1 MTTDQQAADT
11 SEYGGGSGS
20 GSGSSGGRRSIFSP
34 EERSRAAQ
42 SGTAAARDLTR
53 SARVRAVRLG
63 GTTAP
68 SSSATASAAASAS
81 PADGATSA
89 PSKAYVQENGGVDAD
104 TSPPDKPGYV
114 GQRTSKRLSP
124 STHLPTNDADAD
136 DGTGGGSPGAWAL
149 RHAREL
155 ASTDDDMGQLGG
167 EQLVW
172 VPGTNDNKGA
182 AAEASDGVGS
192 SSGRALPP
200 RPAATANNNG
210 RATVGHTRD
219 LSFRSRA
226 DSEGGDTLPM
236 SNRRT
241 RAPGSNASG
250 ADDDAETDS
259 ASSLNALS
267 QSATEEEEYGEG
279 TARVEVELLPGL
291 FGSHGAPTCTGLEDD
306 TPKASNLLMTNGPFA
321 SPKPSW
327 GKDGGKCDDGKDPAE
342 LTAPVPI
349 DAAIDLSGKMSP
361 VSPVTPGDRD
371 RYGSLQARGE
381 DTDRRAKLDA
391 HQIDNVSKLGMD
403 DVLDPDRDGGPPPQ
417 PTLHAAKH
425 HVQPDDPTLHLQSLL
440 LAVAFLFVWSPQN
453 LMAPNLTEMADF
465 FGFTPEQ
472 RDLFLGAY
480 VAFATGVLSL
490 PVSAA
495 IGFVADLVP
504 SRKRLYAWTCLVGG
518 AAAILTGVSQSYAQ
532 LYFAR
537 FVCGGCMSGSVPI
550 AFSLLGDLFD
560 TKDRNAASAGLTA
573 MMGAGILF
581 GQVYAGCV
589 GSQNGWRGP
598 FYLSGTLTILSS
610 LLVLWFVKEPVRGGK
625 EKVLQDMLASGTKYE
640 KKLTLEDF
648 MHAILRNQSNA
659 LLIWFG
665 FFTSI
670 PWGVIFTFLNDYL
683 SQEQSMSVPDATMLV
698 LWFGIGCALGGIL
711 GGYLG
716 QLTMTMDRSYLPL
729 FMAAS
734 TFLGMFPFLA
744 LLNGP
749 FHTAGI
755 LPCFYALVGGCV
767 ANLPS
772 VNMRPCIINVNAPEV
787 RGASLNASN
796 IAINLARGAGPSC
809 ITIMSAIWGVSRQF
823 SFNVTI
829 IVFWTISAAMLGFL
843 AKTLPHDQDAMET
856 ELARYAETALGGKDA
871 PSVTSEDSWSIAGDI
886 SLMSIEERAH
896 FFDARAA
903 EQSLM
908 FLGEAFK
915 EVEIVLHRNRDRRHQ
930 SDHSVSSSNEDMAVR
945 RPPPASS
952 KSGSH
957 DHRRTLW
964 RRQQLDRQQ
973 NYESINEETEL
984 MVEYKSAPHHYRD
997 AELG

>member
-1 MTTDQQAADT
+1 MTHTPEST
-11 SEYGGGSGS
+11 SGRGGGI
-20 GSGSSGGRRSIFSP
+20 GRRSIFSP
-34 EERSRAAQ
+34 KERSQARNDIN
-42 SGTAAARDLTR
+42 GTATPDVTP
-53 SARVRAVRLG
+53 
-63 GTTAP
+63 T
-68 SSSATASAAASAS
+68 
-81 PADGATSA
+81 
-89 PSKAYVQENGGVDAD
+89 YWNGIDSD

-124 STHLPTNDADAD
+124 GGVN
-136 DGTGGGSPGAWAL
+136 GTDGGSPGAWAL
-149 RHAREL
+149 RHLRDDL
-155 ASTDDDMGQLGG
+155 ALSDDDLGRLEKDG
-167 EQLVW
+167 D
-172 VPGTNDNKGA
+172 TT
-182 AAEASDGVGS
+182 ASG
-192 SSGRALPP
+192 GRALPP
-200 RPAATANNNG
+200 RPTTANAN
-210 RATVGHTRD
+210 RATGIANSRD
-219 LSFRSRA
+219 ASSYRSRA
-226 DSEGGDTLPM
+226 DSEGGDTVPM
-236 SNRRT
+236 SNRKA
-241 RAPGSNASG
+241 RALGNNDAE
-250 ADDDAETDS
+250 DDAETDS

-267 QSATEEEEYGEG
+267 QLATEEEEYGEG
-279 TARVEVELLPGL
+279 NARVEVELLPGL
-291 FGSHGAPTCTGLEDD
+291 FGSPGASVSIEDD
-306 TPKASNLLMTNGPFA
+306 TPKASNQQLTTNAPLFS
-321 SPKPSW
+321 SPKPTRRYKDDGESD
-327 GKDGGKCDDGKDPAE
+327 DGGHAAEPA
-342 LTAPVPI
+342 TPV
-349 DAAIDLSGKMSP
+349 DTSIDLSGRMSP
-361 VSPVTPGDRD
+361 ASPITPGDSD
-371 RYGSLQARGE
+371 RYGSLGTRYGASQRQRQRQRQE
-381 DTDRRAKLDA
+381 QQNRSNSTNRE
-391 HQIDNVSKLGMD
+391 
-403 DVLDPDRDGGPPPQ
+403 GGPPSQ
-417 PTLHAAKH
+417 PTLHATKH
-425 HVQPDDPTLHLQSLL
+425 HVEPNDPTLHLQSLL

-453 LMAPNLTEMADF
+453 LMAPNLTQMADF
-465 FGFTPEQ
+465 FGFTAEQ
-472 RDLFLGAY
+472 RDLYLGAY

-495 IGFVADLVP
+495 IGFVADLVA

-518 AAAILTGVSQSYAQ
+518 VSAILTGVSRTYAQ

-573 MMGAGILF
+573 AMGAGILF
-581 GQVYAGCV
+581 GQVYAGVV

-598 FYLSGTLTILSS
+598 FYLSGALTILSS

-640 KKLTLEDF
+640 KKLTFEDF
-648 MHAILRNQSNA
+648 VHAMLRNQSNS

-716 QLTMTMDRSYLPL
+716 QLTMNMDRKYLPY

-755 LPCFYALVGGCV
+755 LPCFYALLGGCV

-772 VNMRPCIINVNAPEV
+772 VNMRPCIINVNAPQV

-809 ITIMSAIWGVSRQF
+809 ITLMGAIWGVSRRF
-823 SFNVTI
+823 SFNVTL
-829 IVFWTISAAMLGFL
+829 IVFWTISAVMLGFL
-843 AKTLPHDQDAMET
+843 AQTLPRDQDAMET
-856 ELARYAETALGGKDA
+856 ELARYAETALEKDE
-871 PSVTSEDSWSIAGDI
+871 PSVTSEDSWSMAGDV

-896 FFDARAA
+896 YFDAHAA

-915 EVEIVLHRNRDRRHQ
+915 EVEIVLHRNRDRRQQ
-930 SDHSVSSSNEDMAVR
+930 SSERSVSSSTSDVIGR
-945 RPPPASS
+945 TPPSS
-952 KSGSH
+952 TKGRSH
-957 DHRRTLW
+957 DQKRSLW

-973 NYESINEETEL
+973 SYEPISEETEL
-984 MVEYKSAPHHYRD
+984 MVEWKTAPIKGGYSDDQQDHSRD
-997 AELG
+997 AEVG

>member
-1 MTTDQQAADT
+1 M
-11 SEYGGGSGS
+11 
-20 GSGSSGGRRSIFSP
+20 
-34 EERSRAAQ
+34 
-42 SGTAAARDLTR
+42 ARDLTR

-63 GTTAP
+63 GTNTNADAS
-68 SSSATASAAASAS
+68 SSSATAT
-81 PADGATSA
+81 TSTT
-89 PSKAYVQENGGVDAD
+89 PNKTYGGVDSD
-104 TSPPDKPGYV
+104 TSPPEKPGYV

-124 STHLPTNDADAD
+124 STKHAGGSGSASDGTSTTGRQHPRATSNVDDADGD
-136 DGTGGGSPGAWAL
+136 SPGAWAL

-155 ASTDDDMGQLGG
+155 APSDDDLGKLVEGQLVG
-167 EQLVW
+167 EGDVL
-172 VPGTNDNKGA
+172 A
-182 AAEASDGVGS
+182 AAQA
-192 SSGRALPP
+192 RPP
-200 RPAATANNNG
+200 RPAASGNNNG
-210 RATVGHTRD
+210 RAAIASSRD
-219 LSFRSRA
+219 SSYRSRA
-226 DSEGGDTLPM
+226 DSEGGDTVPM
-236 SNRRT
+236 SNRKN
-241 RAPGSNASG
+241 RAIGGSATG

-267 QSATEEEEYGEG
+267 QSATEEEDYGDGG
-279 TARVEVELLPGL
+279 TGNARVEVELLSGL
-291 FGSHGAPTCTGLEDD
+291 FGSPGAPIGIEDD
-306 TPKASNLLMTNGPFA
+306 TPKASNLLATDGPFA

-327 GKDGGKCDDGKDPAE
+327 DKVRDKDDGECDGGGDVTEPA
-342 LTAPVPI
+342 TPMPI
-349 DAAIDLSGKMSP
+349 DASIDLSGRISP

-371 RYGSLQARGE
+371 RYGSLGKRYGTSQQRQQQQNLRKDW
-381 DTDRRAKLDA
+381 DTDRMAKVSA
-391 HQIDNVSKLGMD
+391 HQIDNVSKLSMD
-403 DVLDPDRDGGPPPQ
+403 DVLDADQDSGPPPQ

-453 LMAPNLTEMADF
+453 LMAPNLTQMADF

-472 RDLFLGAY
+472 RDLYLGAY

-495 IGFVADLVP
+495 IGFVADLVA

-518 AAAILTGVSQSYAQ
+518 VSAILTGLSRTYAQ

-610 LLVLWFVKEPVRGGK
+610 ILVLWFVKEPVRGGK

-648 MHAILRNQSNA
+648 MHAMLRNQSNA

-716 QLTMTMDRSYLPL
+716 QLTMNMDRSYLPL

-755 LPCFYALVGGCV
+755 LPCFYALLGGCI

-809 ITIMSAIWGVSRQF
+809 ITIMGAIWGVSRQF

-829 IVFWTISAAMLGFL
+829 ILFWTISAAMLGFL

-856 ELARYAETALGGKDA
+856 ELARYAETILGGKDA
-871 PSVTSEDSWSIAGDI
+871 PSVTSEDSWSITGDV

-896 FFDARAA
+896 YFDARAA

-915 EVEIVLHRNRDRRHQ
+915 EVEIVLHRNRDRKQQ
-930 SDHSVSSSNEDMAVR
+930 SDLSAASSSSNGDSAAQRNME
-945 RPPPASS
+945 S
-952 KSGSH
+952 KMSGTSH
-957 DHRRTLW
+957 DHRRALW

-973 NYESINEETEL
+973 IYEPINEETEL
-984 MVEYKSAPHHYRD
+984 MVEWKTAPIQGKYSDEQQEHNRD
-997 AELG
+997 AEAG

>member
-1 MTTDQQAADT
+1 MTHTPE
-11 SEYGGGSGS
+11 SGRGGN
-20 GSGSSGGRRSIFSP
+20 GRRSIFSP
-34 EERSRAAQ
+34 KERSQ
-42 SGTAAARDLTR
+42 ARSDIN
-53 SARVRAVRLG
+53 
-63 GTTAP
+63 
-68 SSSATASAAASAS
+68 ATAT
-81 PADGATSA
+81 PDMTPTCG
-89 PSKAYVQENGGVDAD
+89 NGIDSD
-104 TSPPDKPGYV
+104 TSPPNKPGYV

-124 STHLPTNDADAD
+124 GGSSGGTSRQPPRSTSGGVNDADGD
-136 DGTGGGSPGAWAL
+136 SPGAWAL
-149 RHAREL
+149 RHARDL
-155 ASTDDDMGQLGG
+155 ASSDDDLGRL
-167 EQLVW
+167 ELV
-172 VPGTNDNKGA
+172 VSGTNGDTT
-182 AAEASDGVGS
+182 AETTATGKDGTGG
-192 SSGRALPP
+192 SGRALPP
-200 RPAATANNNG
+200 RPTTANANRGTGIANS
-210 RATVGHTRD
+210 RD
-219 LSFRSRA
+219 ASSYRSRA
-226 DSEGGDTLPM
+226 DSEGGDTVPM
-236 SNRRT
+236 SNRKT
-241 RAPGSNASG
+241 RALGNNDAE
-250 ADDDAETDS
+250 DDAETDS

-267 QSATEEEEYGEG
+267 QSATEEEERGEG
-279 TARVEVELLPGL
+279 NARVEVELLPGL
-291 FGSHGAPTCTGLEDD
+291 FGSPGASVSIEDD
-306 TPKASNLLMTNGPFA
+306 TPKASNLPTTNAPLFS
-321 SPKPSW
+321 SPKPTRGNKDDGESD
-327 GKDGGKCDDGKDPAE
+327 DGGHAAEPATP
-342 LTAPVPI
+342 LPI
-349 DAAIDLSGKMSP
+349 DTSIDLSGRMSP
-361 VSPVTPGDRD
+361 ASPITPGDGD
-371 RYGSLQARGE
+371 RYGSLGTRYGASQRQRQRQQNRSNSTNRE
-381 DTDRRAKLDA
+381 
-391 HQIDNVSKLGMD
+391 
-403 DVLDPDRDGGPPPQ
+403 GGPPSQ
-417 PTLHAAKH
+417 PTLHATKH

-453 LMAPNLTEMADF
+453 LMAPNLTQMADF
-465 FGFTPEQ
+465 FGFTAEQ
-472 RDLFLGAY
+472 RDLYLGAY

-495 IGFVADLVP
+495 IGFVADLVA

-518 AAAILTGVSQSYAQ
+518 VSAILTGFSRTYAQ

-573 MMGAGILF
+573 AMGAGILF
-581 GQVYAGCV
+581 GQVYAGVV

-598 FYLSGTLTILSS
+598 FYLSGVLTILSS

-640 KKLTLEDF
+640 KKLTFEDF
-648 MHAILRNQSNA
+648 VHAMLRNQSNS

-716 QLTMTMDRSYLPL
+716 QLTMNMDRKYLPL

-755 LPCFYALVGGCV
+755 LPCFYALLGGCV

-787 RGASLNASN
+787 RGACLNASN

-809 ITIMSAIWGVSRQF
+809 ITLMGAIWGVSRRF
-823 SFNVTI
+823 SFNVTL
-829 IVFWTISAAMLGFL
+829 IVFWTISAVMLGFL
-843 AKTLPHDQDAMET
+843 AQTLPRDQDAMET
-856 ELARYAETALGGKDA
+856 ELARYAETALEKDE
-871 PSVTSEDSWSIAGDI
+871 PSVTSEDSWSMAGDA

-896 FFDARAA
+896 YFDAHAA

-915 EVEIVLHRNRDRRHQ
+915 EVEIVLHRNRDRRQQ
-930 SDHSVSSSNEDMAVR
+930 SSDRSISSSNSDVIGR
-945 RPPPASS
+945 TPPSS
-952 KSGSH
+952 TKGRSNDQKRS
-957 DHRRTLW
+957 LW

-973 NYESINEETEL
+973 NYEPISEETEL
-984 MVEYKSAPHHYRD
+984 MVEWKTAPIQGKYSNDQQDQSRD
-997 AELG
+997 AEVG

>member
-1 MTTDQQAADT
+1 VQTSTD
-11 SEYGGGSGS
+11 SG
-20 GSGSSGGRRSIFSP
+20 
-34 EERSRAAQ
+34 
-42 SGTAAARDLTR
+42 RDLTR

-63 GTTAP
+63 GNTAAAVA
-68 SSSATASAAASAS
+68 SSAAATT
-81 PADGATSA
+81 GATA
-89 PSKAYVQENGGVDAD
+89 TPDKMAYGNGVDSD

-124 STHLPTNDADAD
+124 SGIGSGSGSGGGGGRPGRQPRSTTDVTDTDAD
-136 DGTGGGSPGAWAL
+136 SPGAWAL

-155 ASTDDDMGQLGG
+155 APSDDDLGRLV
-167 EQLVW
+167 EDQLVA
-172 VPGTNDNKGA
+172 VSGTNGT
-182 AAEASDGVGS
+182 GS
-192 SSGRALPP
+192 GGGRALPP
-200 RPAATANNNG
+200 RPTMANNTNRG
-210 RATVGHTRD
+210 TAIANSRD
-219 LSFRSRA
+219 SSYRSRA
-226 DSEGGDTLPM
+226 DSEGGDTVPM
-236 SNRRT
+236 SNRKT
-241 RAPGSNASG
+241 RALGSNDAE
-250 ADDDAETDS
+250 DDAETDS

-279 TARVEVELLPGL
+279 NAQVEVELLPGL
-291 FGSHGAPTCTGLEDD
+291 FGSPGASVGIEDD
-306 TPKASNLLMTNGPFA
+306 TPKASNLPAANVVPFS

-327 GKDGGKCDDGKDPAE
+327 GNNEDYGESDDGHAAEPATP
-342 LTAPVPI
+342 LPV
-349 DAAIDLSGKMSP
+349 DTSIDLSGRISP
-361 VSPVTPGDRD
+361 ASPITPGDRD
-371 RYGSLQARGE
+371 RYGSLGTRYGTSQRQRQQQQRNRSNS
-381 DTDRRAKLDA
+381 TNRMAKLSA
-391 HQIDNVSKLGMD
+391 HQIDNVSKLSMD
-403 DVLDPDRDGGPPPQ
+403 DVLDADRDGGPPPQ
-417 PTLHAAKH
+417 PTLHATKH

-453 LMAPNLTEMADF
+453 LMAPNLTQMADF

-472 RDLFLGAY
+472 RDLYLGAY

-495 IGFVADLVP
+495 IGFVADLVA

-518 AAAILTGVSQSYAQ
+518 VSAILTGVSQTYAQ

-573 MMGAGILF
+573 AMGAGILF

-598 FYLSGTLTILSS
+598 FYLSGALTILSS

-640 KKLTLEDF
+640 KKLTFEDF
-648 MHAILRNQSNA
+648 MHAMLRNQSNA

-716 QLTMTMDRSYLPL
+716 QLTMNMDRGYLPL

-749 FHTAGI
+749 FHTAGV
-755 LPCFYALVGGCV
+755 LPCFYALLGGCV

-809 ITIMSAIWGVSRQF
+809 ITIMGAIWGVSRQF
-823 SFNVTI
+823 SFNVTLV
-829 IVFWTISAAMLGFL
+829 VFWTISATMLGFL
-843 AKTLPHDQDAMET
+843 AKTLPCDQDAMET
-856 ELARYAETALGGKDA
+856 ELARYAKTALEKDE
-871 PSVTSEDSWSIAGDI
+871 PSVTSEDSWSIAGDV

-896 FFDARAA
+896 YFDAHAA

-915 EVEIVLHRNRDRRHQ
+915 EVEIVLHRNRDRRQQ
-930 SDHSVSSSNEDMAVR
+930 SDRSVSSSNGDAVAR
-945 RPPPASS
+945 RPPTSTKGGTS
-952 KSGSH
+952 SH
-957 DHRRTLW
+957 DHRRSLW

-984 MVEYKSAPHHYRD
+984 MVEWKTAPIQEKYSDDQQDHSRD
-997 AELG
+997 AEEG